1 MSQQWPCRLLNTEE
15 GELVLHPHGRAIPTP
30 HHGHLFQMA
39 WPRRTGSGSCLRKRS
54 QWTLT
59 SSATTQTLILG
70 FGVAHLN
77 IYLIY
82 DLLERVNGLVLRS
95 NNHRIPMTEGNSRIA
110 QFQ

>member
-1 MSQQWPCRLLNTEE
+1 MSQQWPCPLLNTGE
-15 GELVLHPHGRAIPTP
+15 GELALHPHGRAIPTP

-39 WPRRTGSGSCLRKRS
+39 WPRRAGSGPCLRKQS
-54 QWTLT
+54 QWALT
-59 SSATTQTLILG
+59 SLATTQTLILG
-70 FGVAHLN
+70 FGLAHLN

-95 NNHRIPMTEGNSRIA
+95 NNHRISMTEGNSRIA